1 MGIFDKIIDKAKG
14 EFIDVIEYTDD
25 SLSGLV
31 HRFERQGNEIKN
43 GAQLTVRESQT
54 AIFVNEGEMGDV
66 FKPGRYEL
74 TTKNI
79 PILTTLKSWKYGL
92 NSPFKA
98 EVYFV
103 NTKLFTGLTWGT
115 KNPIMLRDP
124 EFRQVQVRA
133 FGTYTIRVADPIK
146 LVKEVSGTSSSFDI
160 ENVEDQLRS
169 LLISEFTD
177 ALAEMNIPVLD
188 VARNYKELG
197 AKIQGFVN
205 EEFGKLGLEITKFII
220 ENISLPANLQKF
232 LDDDTG
238 AAMVRDV
245 NKVNQ
250 MKMGDAMLNASQNEG
265 SGGMMGMG
273 MGAGM
278 GMGMGQQMGGMMNQ
292 QQQNTNP
299 PPIPGGVAYFVAVN
313 GQQQGPFNMDQLRA
327 AIGNG
332 QITRDSLIWKN
343 GMPSWVKASENPETS
358 GLFGSVPPP
367 LPPQ

>member
-1 MGIFDKIIDKAKG
+1 MGIFDKLKG

-31 HRFERQGNEIKN
+31 HRFERHGNEIKN

-54 AIFVNEGEMGDV
+54 AIFVNEGEMGDI

-98 EVYFV
+98 EVYFI
-103 NTKLFTGLTWGT
+103 NTKLYTGLTWGT

-133 FGTYTIRVADPIK
+133 FGTYTIRVADPVK

-169 LLISEFTD
+169 LLVSEFTD
-177 ALAEMNIPVLD
+177 ALAEMNIPVL
-188 VARNYKELG
+188 
-197 AKIQGFVN
+197 
-205 EEFGKLGLEITKFII
+205 EFGKLGLEITKFII

-265 SGGMMGMG
+265 AGGMMGMG

-278 GMGMGQQMGGMMNQ
+278 GMGMGQQMGGMMNN

-313 GQQQGPFNMDQLRA
+313 GQQQGPFNMDQLRS
-327 AIGNG
+327 AIGSG
-332 QITRDSLIWKN
+332 QLTRDSLIWKN
-343 GMPSWVKASENPETS
+343 GMPNWVKASENPETA

>member
-1 MGIFDKIIDKAKG
+1 MGIFDKLKG

-31 HRFERQGNEIKN
+31 HRFERHGNEIKN

-103 NTKLFTGLTWGT
+103 NTKIYTGLTWGT

-133 FGTYTIRVADPIK
+133 FGTYSIRVNDPIK

-169 LLISEFTD
+169 LLVSEFTD
-177 ALAEMNIPVLD
+177 ALAEMSIPVLD
-188 VARNYKELG
+188 VARNFKELG

-205 EEFGKLGLEITKFII
+205 EEFGKLGLEVTKFII
-220 ENISLPANLQKF
+220 ENISLPPNLQKF
-232 LDDDTG
+232 LDEDTG

-265 SGGMMGMG
+265 AGGVMGMG

-278 GMGMGQQMGGMMNQ
+278 GMAMGQQMGGMGQ
-292 QQQNTNP
+292 QQQTNNP
-299 PPIPGGVAYFVAVN
+299 PPIPGAVAYFVAVN
-313 GQQQGPFNMDQLRA
+313 GQQQGPFNLDQLKT
-327 AIGNG
+327 AISNG
-332 QITRDSLIWKN
+332 QITRDSLVWKN
-343 GMPSWVKASENPETS
+343 GMANWVKAGDNPETS

-367 LPPQ
+367 LPPQQ